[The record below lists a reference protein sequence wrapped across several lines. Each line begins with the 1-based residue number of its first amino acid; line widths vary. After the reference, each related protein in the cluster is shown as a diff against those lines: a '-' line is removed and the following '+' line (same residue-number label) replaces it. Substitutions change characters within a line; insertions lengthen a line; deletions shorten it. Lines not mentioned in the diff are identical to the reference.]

1 MLSEFSTALQT
12 ADWRRQTFELYARV
26 RELATDQP
34 ATAHQ
39 YWVQQRDRL
48 FREHPASALS
58 STAKATFKGLN
69 IAKYDPNYR
78 FEVAVSER
86 GRGETLQQQTGTDGV
101 VHFAR
106 LGTLEFEGLGEL
118 ALWRHS
124 GYGGG
129 LFLPFRDAGSG
140 KAGGSYGAGRY
151 LLDSIK
157 GADLGAI
164 GNQNPGQERLVVDFN
179 FAYNPS
185 CAYDERWACPLP
197 GADSRFETTIPVGE
211 LLS

>member
-1 MLSEFSTALQT
+1 MPTEFTTALQT
-12 ADWRRQTFELYARV
+12 ADWRQQTFELYARV
-26 RELATDQP
+26 RELANDQP
-34 ATAHQ
+34 AAAHQ
-39 YWVQQRDRL
+39 YWVQQRDQL

-58 STAKATFKGLN
+58 STAKATFNGLN
-69 IAKYDPNYR
+69 VASYDPDYR
-78 FEVAVSER
+78 FEVALSER

-101 VHFAR
+101 VTFER
-106 LGTLEFEGLGEL
+106 LGTLEFDVLGEL
-118 ALWRHS
+118 SLWRHS

-129 LFLPFRDAGSG
+129 LFLPFRDASSG
-140 KAGGSYGAGRY
+140 KVGGSYGAGRY

-157 GADLGAI
+157 GAYLGAKVA
-164 GNQNPGQERLVVDFN
+164 PSSGQEPLVIDFN

-197 GADSRFETTIPVGE
+197 GPDNRLETAIPVGE